1 MYRQAFGDES
11 LEAGGTMGYES
22 FVKREKAYY
31 LGSTDDYEA
40 VRASLGGIYKMV
52 VLEDLQREGK
62 VKGRFTHLW
71 SISDALTKNER
82 TAAGSL
88 VYYLMGESAQDIFNI
103 QDGNGLS
110 LNKNMME
117 TYVKGND
124 EFADVVSQ
132 LEYLKMQ
139 EYGEESK

>member
-1 MYRQAFGDES
+1 
-11 LEAGGTMGYES
+11 
-22 FVKREKAYY
+22 
-31 LGSTDDYEA
+31 
-40 VRASLGGIYKMV
+40 MV